1 MKFFKDKDAEPAVG
15 FEDFW
20 KEVEKLGIL
29 PEGAIKQLPESL
41 DDRCRAELMKRIPE
55 EAAEVILKAID
66 QINHGSVA
74 PVGELILDILK

>member
-20 KEVEKLGIL
+20 KEIEKLGIL

-41 DDRCRAELMKRIPE
+41 DNMCRAELMKNAIE
-55 EAAEVILKAID
+55 TISIL
-66 QINHGSVA
+66 
-74 PVGELILDILK
+74 L